1 MGAFA
6 PEFNGMDG
14 IDSMKDSKKTK
25 APEQDYVLNGVPFDE
40 SLDIFGEHKTK
51 EQVRAEEKARKKA
64 EREALKE
71 EMARRRKAAKEGGVP
86 TKRKDIIAV
95 SAVVLAIVLLCVL
108 ALGNSLIRGE
118 EARGWEMD
126 AERGYIYKEDC
137 KPEQSGEGPMAD
149 ILEVYFTQN
158 GHLYVNIAIS
168 NGTAKPLR
176 ITAVDVAVYDDA
188 TGELIAGGKATVEEE
203 LVVLVAGVSY
213 YPFYIS
219 PEHIRVADDAV
230 LPEVCSFDIL
240 LDSVPHVTE

>member
-1 MGAFA
+1 
-6 PEFNGMDG
+6 
-14 IDSMKDSKKTK
+14 MKDSKKTK
-25 APEQDYVLNGVPFDE
+25 APEQEIPFGGVPFDE
-40 SLDIFGEHKTK
+40 SLEIFGEHKTK

-71 EMARRRKAAKEGGVP
+71 EMARRRKAAKEGGTP

-118 EARGWEMD
+118 EARGWEMNAD
-126 AERGYIYKEDC
+126 RGYIYKEDC
-137 KPEQSGEGPMAD
+137 QPEQSGEGPMSD
-149 ILEVYFTQN
+149 VLEVYFTQN
-158 GHLYVNIAIS
+158 NHLYVNIAIS
-168 NGTAKPLR
+168 NGTDKPVR

-203 LVVLVAGVSY
+203 LVVQVAGVSY

-219 PEHIRVADDAV
+219 PEHIQVAEDAV

-240 LDSVPHVTE
+240 LDSVVYEYE